1 MSAYAD
7 TSFLLSFVGQ
17 DRNTGAAQA
26 YLAAVTMAPDIPLT
40 LFGAL
45 EFNNAA
51 RALVFR
57 GKLDAAGLRRMQAR
71 VVQCLASGILRRTP
85 LAAYRHYEEG
95 EMLSAALTA
104 RDGARTLDVLH
115 VAAARVLGA
124 DEFLSFDLRQGQF
137 AAKCGL
143 RVLP

>member
-45 EFNNAA
+45 VDQACQQHPRSSSAQLLTLARGGFKELVRAA
-51 RALVFR
+51 FPPD
-57 GKLDAAGLRRMQAR
+57 GD
-71 VVQCLASGILRRTP
+71 P
-85 LAAYRHYEEG
+85 LEPDDH
-95 EMLSAALTA
+95 T
-104 RDGARTLDVLH
+104 T
-115 VAAARVLGA
+115 
-124 DEFLSFDLRQGQF
+124 
-137 AAKCGL
+137 
-143 RVLP
+143 